1 MNLTRKSK
9 KNVNKRYSKKLNRK
23 SSKKYNRKSSKKY
36 NRKSSKKYNRNKI
49 KVIYGG
55 VTNDEAAMKN
65 LQNKLGNGEK
75 LSPIEKGLLNDWYK
89 VKREVGRDMAHI
101 KAIKAE
107 SIRNEHDGMD
117 RPVDIKK
124 DLYNRKIDETNNR
137 KIDERNNDIE

>member
-55 VTNDEAAMKN
+55 VINDEAAMRN
-65 LQNKLGNGEK
+65 LQYKLGNGEK
-75 LSPIEKGLLNDWYK
+75 LSPIENGLLNDWYK
-89 VKREVGRDMAHI
+89 VKREVEKEMAHI

-124 DLYNRKIDETNNR
+124 DLYNRNIDE
-137 KIDERNNDIE
+137 INNDIE

>member
-75 LSPIEKGLLNDWYK
+75 LSPIENGLLIDWYK
-89 VKREVGRDMAHI
+89 VKREVEKEMAHI